1 MAKQKPETNEAPNS
15 EEQQAPAKKKHNNI
29 DPQDLK
35 HKYNLLEAAL
45 FNKDD
50 KGKLKLKSGGVVSQN
65 QAGID
70 EFKAGV
76 DAYFAVMQI
85 ADPGSRWIGILQ
97 RCLDTLSNLKDK
109 PQAE

>member
-1 MAKQKPETNEAPNS
+1 MAKQKPETSEAT
-15 EEQQAPAKKKHNNI
+15 EQQAPAKKKHNNI

-35 HKYNLLEAAL
+35 HQYNLLEAAL

-50 KGKLKLKSGGVVSQN
+50 KGKLKLKSGVVAQN